1 MGVVK
6 SSHSGFFRQAAM
18 AVIAVVG
25 VLVSLYIMA
34 KEGIIGG
41 SVGDFLTVNNVYI
54 TMLTV
59 TSILIVL
66 VGIAAGG
73 EDRELG
79 IVISLVGI
87 ILFVICC
94 MAMTKTDITTDE
106 TAIQVGE
113 YLESEYNLELVDFI
127 EETED
132 GYIYA
137 YCSSLGDDGTL
148 CEVYLLGNGNG
159 SYSAY
164 SYVGGEYYLLEK

>member
-1 MGVVK
+1 MDVVK
-6 SSHSGFFRQAAM
+6 DLHSGFFRQATM
-18 AVIAVVG
+18 AAIAIVG
-25 VLVSLYIMA
+25 VLISLYIMA
-34 KEGIIGG
+34 KEGIVGAGIGN
-41 SVGDFLTVNNVYI
+41 FLTVNNVFI
-54 TMLTV
+54 TILTI

-79 IVISLVGI
+79 IIISLVGI
-87 ILFVICC
+87 VLFVICC

-106 TAIQVGE
+106 AAIQVGE

-137 YCSSLGDDGTL
+137 CCSSLGDDGAI
-148 CEVYLLGNGNG
+148 CEVYLLENGNG
-159 SYSAY
+159 GYSAY

>member
-6 SSHSGFFRQAAM
+6 GSHSGIFRQATMVA
-18 AVIAVVG
+18 IAVVG
-25 VLVSLYIMA
+25 ALISLYIMA
-34 KEGIIGG
+34 KEGIAGAG
-41 SVGDFLTVNNVYI
+41 SFLTVNNVFI
-54 TMLTV
+54 TMLAA
-59 TSILIVL
+59 TSIFIVL

-87 ILFVICC
+87 VLFVICC

-106 TAIQVGE
+106 AAIQVGE

-137 YCSSLGDDGTL
+137 CCSSLGDDGAI
-148 CEVYLLGNGNG
+148 CEVYLLENGNG
-159 SYSAY
+159 GYSAY